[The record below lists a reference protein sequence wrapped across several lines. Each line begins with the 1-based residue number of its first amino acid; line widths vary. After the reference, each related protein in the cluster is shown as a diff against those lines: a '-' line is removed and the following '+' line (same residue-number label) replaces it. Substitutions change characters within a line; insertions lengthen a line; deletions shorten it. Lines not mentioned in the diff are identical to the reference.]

1 MSNIRHLR
9 PTPAVPRALARP
21 LEGLAAEYEPG
32 AVIPLHHHPF
42 AQLLYASSGVMTVTT
57 EHGTWVVPPDRA
69 VWVPAHVDH
78 SIRMTGRVSMRTLYL
93 SDALGPLA
101 GGACCV
107 VQVSALLRESILRA
121 MAFPKPYDEQ
131 GTEARLVAVIA
142 DEIRAAPTAPLY
154 LPLPRDPRARRVAD
168 ALRTNPG
175 DPRTLADWVRVAGA
189 SARTLERLFER
200 ETSLPFGAW
209 RQQARLLRALEQ
221 LASGEPVTSVA
232 LDLGY
237 ETPSAFI
244 AMFRRALGTSPGRY
258 FRAERRAT

>member
-1 MSNIRHLR
+1 MSKIRQ
-9 PTPAVPRALARP
+9 PAPNLPVPRALARP
-21 LEGLAAEYEPG
+21 IEGLAAEYEPG
-32 AVIPLHHHPF
+32 AVIPLHQHSF

-69 VWVPAHVDH
+69 VWVPARVDH
-78 SIRMTGRVSMRTLYL
+78 AIRMTGRVSMRTLYL

-101 GGACCV
+101 GGSCSV

-121 MAFPKPYDEQ
+121 VAFAKRYPEL
-131 GTEARLVAVIA
+131 GAEARLVAVIA
-142 DEIRAAPTAPLY
+142 DEIRAAPTAPLH

-168 ALRTNPG
+168 ALRANPG
-175 DPRTLADWVRVAGA
+175 DPRTLADWARVAGA
-189 SARTLERLFER
+189 SVRTLERVFER

-221 LASGEPVTSVA
+221 LASGDPVTSVA

-244 AMFRRALGTSPGRY
+244 AMFRRALGTSPGKY
-258 FRAERRAT
+258 FRAERRAP